1 MDIEKLVKTGQEQA
15 VASWVNYLNQV
26 RLDRL
31 VNTLTQQ
38 DKNMA
43 GAMESLNKAL
53 TQIRTEIIE
62 RNRGGTKGMH
72 GFIAE
77 IAECGIGNARKQIL
91 GKEPDYHWV
100 NDNGPVDLI
109 RGAQEIQQKFVQ
121 SGGHLSLKAI
131 AEHMKRYPDY
141 LDKGGIYQ
149 IPEDHYD
156 KIQYYLSIS
165 EKEANKM
172 PTGTG
177 NFSLK
182 QWQEVHDF
190 FDSGDILVKDIEP
203 SAITYR
209 DVQKDAIP
217 GTLQREKDHITEE
230 NQKQR
235 SKAYQNSKPTLAEGA
250 KVTAISAASE
260 GATAF
265 GSAIVKKRKSGK
277 KFSEF
282 DSEDWKEIATDTGK
296 GSLKGGVRGL
306 SVYALTNYTATPAA
320 VASAAVTASFGIA
333 EQAHLF
339 RTSAINEVAFIENS
353 EILCVDTAVS
363 ALSSFA
369 GQVLIPVPVLG
380 AVIGNTV
387 GTLIYQVGKDQLS
400 KKEQAIINGYLK
412 EIQQHD
418 EQLSAEYQKAI
429 TAIQSNF
436 TVYLELVTCAFS
448 PDLQTAL
455 DGSVTLAQSMGVPTE
470 ELLCNKEQVMS
481 YFMD

>member
-1 MDIEKLVKTGQEQA
+1 MDIEKLIKTGQEQA
-15 VASWVNYLNQV
+15 VASWVNYLNQL

-31 VNTLTQQ
+31 VNTLEQQ

-43 GAMESLNKAL
+43 GAMESLDKAL
-53 TQIRTEIIE
+53 AQIKTEIID

-91 GKEPDYHWV
+91 GQKPDYQWI
-100 NDNGPVDLI
+100 NDNGPVDLL

-131 AEHMKRYPDY
+131 AEHMKNYPDY
-141 LDKGGIYQ
+141 LRKGGVYQ
-149 IPEDHYD
+149 IPEDHYE
-156 KIQYYLSIS
+156 KIQYYLSIPA
-165 EKEANKM
+165 EQANKM

-177 NFSLK
+177 DFSLK

-190 FDSGDILVKDIEP
+190 FDSGDISVKDIEP
-203 SAITYR
+203 SVITYG
-209 DVQKDAIP
+209 DAQKDAIP
-217 GTLQREKDHITEE
+217 DTIQREKDHLTKE
-230 NQKQR
+230 NQKQC
-235 SKAYQNSKPTLAEGA
+235 SKAYQESKPTFAEGA
-250 KVTAISAASE
+250 KVTAISAAIE
-260 GATAF
+260 GATTF
-265 GSAIVKKRKSGK
+265 GSAVVKKRKCGK

-296 GSLKGGVRGL
+296 GSLKGSVRGL
-306 SVYALTNYTATPAA
+306 SMYALTNYTATPAA

-339 RTSAINEVAFIENS
+339 RSGTINEAAFIENS
-353 EILCVDTAVS
+353 EILCVDAAVS

-369 GQVLIPVPVLG
+369 GQVLIPVPILG
-380 AVIGNTV
+380 AVIGNAI
-387 GTLIYQVGKDQLS
+387 GTLIYQVGKDELS
-400 KKEQAIINGYLK
+400 LKEQSIINGYLK
-412 EIQQHD
+412 EIKQYD
-418 EQLSAEYQKAI
+418 EQLSVEYQKAVA
-429 TAIQSNF
+429 AIQSNF
-436 TVYLELVTCAFS
+436 AVYTELVSCAFS

-455 DGSVTLAQSMGVPTE
+455 DSSVSLAQSMGVPTE
-470 ELLCNKEQVMS
+470 ELLCNKEQVVS

>member
-1 MDIEKLVKTGQEQA
+1 MDIEKLVKTDQEQA

-38 DKNMA
+38 DNNMA

-53 TQIRTEIIE
+53 TQIRTEIID

-91 GKEPDYHWV
+91 GQEPDYHWV

-109 RGAQEIQQKFVQ
+109 RGGQEIQQKFVQ
-121 SGGHLSLKAI
+121 SGGHLSLHAI
-131 AEHMKRYPDY
+131 AEHMKHYPDY
-141 LDKGGIYQ
+141 LGKGGIYQ
-149 IPEDHYD
+149 ISEDHYE
-156 KIQYYLSIS
+156 KIQYYLSIPA
-165 EKEANKM
+165 EQANKM

-177 NFSLK
+177 EFSLK

-190 FDSGDILVKDIEP
+190 FDSGDVSVNDIEP
-203 SAITYR
+203 SAITYA
-209 DVQKDAIP
+209 DAQKDAIS
-217 GTLQREKDHITEE
+217 GTIQREKDHIAEE
-230 NQKQR
+230 NQDMR

-250 KVTAISAASE
+250 KVTAISAAIE

-282 DSEDWKEIATDTGK
+282 DSEDWNQIATDTGM

-320 VASAAVTASFGIA
+320 VASAVVTASFGIA

-339 RTSAINEVAFIENS
+339 RTGAINEATFIENS

-369 GQVLIPVPVLG
+369 GQVLIPIPVLG

-400 KKEQAIINGYLK
+400 KKEQAIINGYLR
-412 EIQQHD
+412 EIQQYD
-418 EQLSAEYQKAI
+418 TQLSADYQQAI
-429 TAIQSNF
+429 TAIRSNF
-436 TVYLELVTCAFS
+436 SVYLELVTCAFS

-455 DGSVTLAQSMGVPTE
+455 DGSVALAQSMGVPTE
-470 ELLCNKEQVMS
+470 ELLCNKEQVVS